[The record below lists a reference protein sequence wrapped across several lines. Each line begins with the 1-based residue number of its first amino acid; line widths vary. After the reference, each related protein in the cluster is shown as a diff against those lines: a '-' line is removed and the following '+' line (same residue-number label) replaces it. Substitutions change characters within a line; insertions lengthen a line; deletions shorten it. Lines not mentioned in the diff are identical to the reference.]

1 MSPVCIRGY
10 KCKRPVDDTVATQ
23 KKCNRIS
30 TIPDNLAMTVNQEVY
45 GRASERIR
53 SFLVTSQHMHRTFL
67 PRHGR
72 IPLGRV
78 PRARQLDLTI
88 RRRRKDDVMSG
99 QRVCVPPRGRVEVDE
114 EKRKEVHQKSQTLTR
129 RKRSNEFTVGR
140 AKKRKTTHLYI
151 PRTYVTWSIPV
162 SWTASSSSSVADMN
176 KNLPKI
182 STIRETET

>member
-1 MSPVCIRGY
+1 MIKVVAGAPSAYLWWAKYPILVSGGCRRCDPAVCIRGY

-30 TIPDNLAMTVNQEVY
+30 TILDNLAMTMNQKVY

-53 SFLVTSQHMHRTFL
+53 SFLVTSQHLHRTFL

-114 EKRKEVHQKSQTLTR
+114 GKRKEVHQKSQTLTR
-129 RKRSNEFTVGR
+129 RKGAMSLQPGGQRSERRHTCTSR
-140 AKKRKTTHLYI
+140 E
-151 PRTYVTWSIPV
+151 RT
-162 SWTASSSSSVADMN
+162 
-176 KNLPKI
+176 
-182 STIRETET
+182 